1 MNFLSL
7 LIVLLL
13 AAGSIACQSIS
24 PEAKDALDK
33 PVNCASAQ
41 RDMATL
47 ERERA
52 SVAKQVGAGVGS
64 VMPVSA
70 VAKIL
75 SGTYSD
81 GVQVATGRYN
91 ADIEKK
97 QQQISNACGVPV
109 PPR

>member
-7 LIVLLL
+7 LMVLLL
-13 AAGSIACQSIS
+13 AAGSIACESIS
-24 PEAKDALDK
+24 PDAKRALDK

-41 RDMATL
+41 QDMATL

-52 SVAKQVGAGVGS
+52 SVAKQIGSGVGS
-64 VMPVSA
+64 VVPLSA
-70 VAKIL
+70 VVKIL

-81 GVQVATGRYN
+81 GVKVATGSYN
-91 ADIEKK
+91 ADLEKK

-109 PPR
+109 PTR